1 MIASS
6 APARA
11 ARLIVDL
18 DAVAANYRRLQSL
31 APAST
36 MAAVVKANAYGLGA
50 ADVALR
56 LARDGCTEFFV
67 ATPDE
72 GAALRTALGGD
83 ATIWVLNGFDAARV
97 ATFSK
102 AQLRPVLNS
111 AAQTA
116 AYRASGLDTAF
127 ALHVDTGMHRLGV
140 SAAHAAG
147 LAASGLQPAL
157 VMSHLACSENIPHPM
172 NAQQRERFEAL
183 ATRFP
188 KAKRSLAN
196 TGGVYLGE
204 AFHFDLCRAG
214 IGLAGAT
221 ALPGQDHG
229 LTPAARLE
237 APILQLHALQPGD
250 TVGYSSTFIADRPLI
265 VATAAAG
272 YADGLPRSL
281 SNTGWARVGGIK
293 APILGRISMDL
304 VVLDV
309 TDAED
314 AARAGATADFFGPDL
329 DALAIEA
336 GTLPY
341 ELLTGIGPGV
351 ARVATEAQPSH

>member
-1 MIASS
+1 MTASP
-6 APARA
+6 APTRA

-18 DAVAANYRRLQSL
+18 NAVAANYRHLQSL
-31 APAST
+31 APSSA

-50 ADVALR
+50 ADLAQR
-56 LARDGCTEFFV
+56 LAREGCKEFFV

-72 GAALRTALGGD
+72 GGALRAALGGD
-83 ATIWVLNGFDAARV
+83 AVIWVLNGFEPVSADA
-97 ATFSK
+97 FSK

-111 AAQTA
+111 PEQVAAFRA
-116 AYRASGLDTAF
+116 AGSDAGF
-127 ALHVDTGMHRLGV
+127 ALHVDTGMNRLGV
-140 SAAHAAG
+140 SAEDAAA
-147 LAASGLQPAL
+147 LAVSGLQPGL
-157 VMSHLACSENIPHPM
+157 VMSHLACSEESSHPM
-172 NAQQRERFEAL
+172 NAQQLGRFQAI
-183 ATRFP
+183 AAHFP
-188 KAKRSLAN
+188 TAKRSLSN

-204 AFHFDLCRAG
+204 DFHFDLCRPG

-221 ALPGQDHG
+221 ARPGQAHG

-250 TVGYSSTFIADRPLI
+250 TVGYGSTFIAERPLLA
-265 VATAAAG
+265 ATAAAG
-272 YADGLPRSL
+272 YADGLPRAL

-293 APILGRISMDL
+293 APILGRVSMDL

-314 AARAGATADFFGPDL
+314 AARAGAAAEFLGPDL
-329 DALAIEA
+329 DALAAEA
-336 GTLPY
+336 ATLPY

-351 ARVATEAQPSH
+351 ARVAA